1 MHNTGRVQAPRGA
14 VLLPG
19 RPRWCVVTAEGEA
32 GRAAIRDQDVRVVRH
47 DARGFR
53 DALERCDVAVLVM
66 IDDLDAVHPDV
77 Q

>member
-1 MHNTGRVQAPRGA
+1 VS
-14 VLLPG
+14 
-19 RPRWCVVTAEGEA
+19 AEGET

-66 IDDLDAVHPDV
+66 IDDLDAVPPRMRKNTRRV
-77 Q
+77 FGSNVP